1 VPNCGYE
8 TKTNTYIL
16 PIRSRVVT
24 YYELAVNNYQHFSNK
39 YLIKS
44 QATLPYLFNSEYF
57 CSGTIAELPALS
69 NSYRYLIFYD
79 NGTACYA
86 KPNHIFPI
94 FDLFSVPYERLHY
107 DHVKFLENYFEL
119 YPERSMVKVHVENSI
134 QAYLFNKWYTCV
146 VVDTDSSMVKLQTRC
161 NLNEVVS
168 FVHNSSTASA
178 KKESNGG
185 GGGGGGVGMNSIF
198 SFWMYRGSFKL
209 YPLYENFFRKL
220 AEFKPNGKR
229 KPSDYESHVKAK
241 LETLSVYDGYTNRF
255 ISFYGSTFF
264 PPIDPKMKAL
274 NILLK
279 QIFEGN
285 YAIVISRLSRLNRDS
300 VSSSS
305 SHLREMELSKII
317 QGQVKLLDLE
327 GLMRNEII
335 KFTPH
340 PCTSSCISKY
350 ESDFTKVRSI
360 NPLLTPILHGWQR
373 QICHQSKTISV
384 GAKRWVNYITP
395 CGRMIRNTNEV
406 DRYLNFTNSKL
417 TIDMFTFDESIRI
430 DREYE
435 ANAKNLKIEDI
446 TDGN

>member
-1 VPNCGYE
+1 
-8 TKTNTYIL
+8 
-16 PIRSRVVT
+16 
-24 YYELAVNNYQHFSNK
+24 
-39 YLIKS
+39 
-44 QATLPYLFNSEYF
+44 
-57 CSGTIAELPALS
+57 
-69 NSYRYLIFYD
+69 
-79 NGTACYA
+79 
-86 KPNHIFPI
+86 
-94 FDLFSVPYERLHY
+94 
-107 DHVKFLENYFEL
+107 
-119 YPERSMVKVHVENSI
+119 MVKVHVENSI

-168 FVHNSSTASA
+168 FVNTSTASA

-185 GGGGGGVGMNSIF
+185 VGMNSIF
-198 SFWMYRGSFKL
+198 SFWVYRGSFKL
-209 YPLYENFFRKL
+209 YPLYENFFKKL
-220 AEFKPNGKR
+220 AENKLNGR
-229 KPSDYESHVKAK
+229 RASDYESHIRSK
-241 LETLSVYDGYTNRF
+241 LETLSIYDGYTNRY

-264 PPIDPKMKAL
+264 PPIDTKMKTL

-285 YAIVISRLSRLNRDS
+285 YASVISRMSRLNRDS
-300 VSSSS
+300 VSSNSS
-305 SHLREMELSKII
+305 NLREMELSKII

-335 KFTPH
+335 KFIPH

-373 QICHQSKTISV
+373 QICHQSKTISA

-446 TDGN
+446 TDGKLKSFF